1 MDAVCTLPETPNTH
15 LITQA
20 GEVELGKCTSHGF
33 WLDNIARAI
42 LA

>member
-15 LITQA
+15 LVTQA
-20 GEVELGKCTSHGF
+20 GEVELAKCISPGF
-33 WLDNIARAI
+33 WLDNIAREI